1 MIFLHDSICKRNYHT
16 KSLSIEIQTENHKDG
31 MIAKS
36 YSTISIVSKI

>member
-16 KSLSIEIQTENHKDG
+16 KSLSIEMENLTFSVLIQTENHKDG

-36 YSTISIVSKI
+36 